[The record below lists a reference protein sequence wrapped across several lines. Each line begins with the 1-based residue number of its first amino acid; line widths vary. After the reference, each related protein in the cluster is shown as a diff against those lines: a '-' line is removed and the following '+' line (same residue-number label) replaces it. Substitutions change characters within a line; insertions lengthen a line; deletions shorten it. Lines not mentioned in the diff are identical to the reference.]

1 MNIEL
6 TEKANIRSI
15 EATREANDRF
25 RRTLSCGAVQMT
37 AGIVALGAETQR
49 CIIEAVRV
57 FDDFDDDC
65 ELGDPFDRHDLG
77 DFEIE
82 IGSPGQAGTHLLIFF
97 RIDQHATGRV
107 LTLMLASEW

>member
-6 TEKANIRSI
+6 TEKADLRCI
-15 EATREANDRF
+15 EAAREANNRF
-25 RRTLSCGAVQMT
+25 RQTLSCGAVQMT
-37 AGIVALGAETQR
+37 AGLVALGAEAQHR
-49 CIIEAVRV
+49 IIEAVRA
-57 FDDFDDDC
+57 FDDFDPDDPWD
-65 ELGDPFDRHDLG
+65 ERDIG

>member
-1 MNIEL
+1 MR
-6 TEKANIRSI
+6 A
-15 EATREANDRF
+15 
-25 RRTLSCGAVQMT
+25 
-37 AGIVALGAETQR
+37 
-49 CIIEAVRV
+49 

-65 ELGDPFDRHDLG
+65 ELGDPFDPHDLG